1 MMIVTPPTPPT
12 RRFRFAY
19 RVAAYFTY
27 AGGVVCTLS
36 ASALMLASA
45 GLAGIAG
52 ISVSLGDRLRE
63 HGLAL
68 YSVGA
73 PMAAAAYRAREL
85 FYTRRQ
91 KGMALD

>member
-1 MMIVTPPTPPT
+1 MIVTPPTPPA
-12 RRFRFAY
+12 RRFRLAY
-19 RVAAYFTY
+19 RMAAHFTY
-27 AGGVVCTLS
+27 AGGIACTLT

-45 GLAGIAG
+45 GLAGVAG

-63 HGLAL
+63 RGLSL

-91 KGMALD
+91 KGVALD